1 MYEFKD
7 INVTAAR
14 IISKNDD
21 KMVLLDLLSDKYNT
35 RIE

>member
-14 IISKNDD
+14 TISKNDD